1 MPVSGNIIRNYQPKK
16 NEGIDIA
23 AAAGTPVQAAANGTV
38 AAITQDTEQTPI
50 IVIRHDGGLLTVYA
64 GVAGIK
70 VKKGDKVKRGQTIA
84 TVRSGNPAFL
94 HFEVRRGV
102 ESTDPMPYLQ

>member
-1 MPVSGNIIRNYQPKK
+1 M
-16 NEGIDIA
+16 
-23 AAAGTPVQAAANGTV
+23 
-38 AAITQDTEQTPI
+38 
-50 IVIRHDGGLLTVYA
+50 IRHDGGLLTVYA

-70 VKKGDKVKRGQTIA
+70 VKKGDKVTRGQTIA